1 MDILILAAGFGT
13 RLYPITINLPKAL
26 IKVNNKP
33 IIEHSIE
40 KLNMLNPEN
49 IYILSN
55 NRFYPK
61 FLDWLKSYNN
71 PKIKLFNNN
80 INFEKEKLGAVR
92 DLKNTLKL
100 INSEEVLVLASDN
113 LFEFDL
119 RELYELLRV

>member
-26 IKVNNKP
+26 IKLNNKP

-71 PKIKLFNNN
+71 TTYNIYYFFSVSGEDTIFLTIFSATSCSLFSSKDVFGFLSFLSPVSTNV
-80 INFEKEKLGAVR
+80 E
-92 DLKNTLKL
+92 
-100 INSEEVLVLASDN
+100 SEYL
-113 LFEFDL
+113 
-119 RELYELLRV
+119 